1 MANRKHYNLK
11 QMVVAGYSAD
21 HTFNHKF
28 GAVPQLSINTTGSVW
43 DISNSLYPWTALD
56 TPAIVNVERNDADDN
71 GLVVTIQGLDSD
83 WNYQEE
89 QITITGAD
97 QVGTKL
103 WRRVNRAFVT
113 SGTATV
119 NVGDIDIEAG
129 AAGGTTVARIT
140 ANLGQTLMSVY
151 TIPAGHI
158 GYLYHGTMTVQANA
172 DATGFMFIRRNTVG
186 TTFRVAHTF
195 EVSGGSQ
202 YDYTFSFPPPIPE
215 KSDIDVRAAVR
226 SNNARVT
233 AAFDVLLVENNPEA
247 PITDLL

>member
-1 MANRKHYNLK
+1 
-11 QMVVAGYSAD
+11 MVVAGYSTD

-28 GAVPQLSINTTGSVW
+28 GAAPSISNNTTSSVW
-43 DISNSLYPWTALD
+43 DVPDTLYPWTALD
-56 TPAIVNVERNDADDN
+56 TPAVVNVERNNVADN
-71 GLVVTIQGLDSD
+71 GLIVTVQGLDEN
-83 WNYQEE
+83 WNFQSED
-89 QITITGAD
+89 ITITGAD

-119 NVGDIDIEAG
+119 NVGNIDIEAG

-140 ANLGQTLMSVY
+140 ANLGQTLMCVY
-151 TIPAGHI
+151 TIPAGYI

-172 DATGFMFIRRNTVG
+172 DATGFMFVRRNTVG
-186 TTFRVAHTF
+186 TTFRVGHTF
-195 EVSGGSQ
+195 EVAGGSQ

-233 AAFDVLLVENNPEA
+233 AAFDILLVENDPEA